1 MSTLSVTNLKNAASA
16 TNNLV
21 LNPDG
26 SVNISGGTL
35 SPQTGFK
42 NRIINGAM
50 TIDQRNAGAAV
61 TPVTTQ
67 YFIDRFFAQLNV
79 TSKFSTQQLTATP
92 PVGFSRYLRVTS
104 LSAHSLAAGDVAT
117 IVQPIEGF
125 NVADLGWGT
134 ANAATVTVSFRVRSS
149 LTGNFGGTIQ
159 NDGQARSYPF
169 TYTISAANTWEE
181 KTVTIPGD
189 TSGTWLTNNGL
200 GIQIKFSMG
209 TGSTFSGTA
218 GAWSSSLFLQPT
230 GSTSIISTNGATW
243 DVTGIQLE
251 KGSTA
256 TPFEFRSIG
265 TELGLCCRY
274 FQAMKPT
281 LAISAEGSTNS
292 LLVSAVSYPV
302 QMRATPTVSQSGV
315 FAYELPFGNKST
327 QSTVSITIDAPTT
340 NNVGAAF
347 NLSNFSSLV
356 FSRTYRPEAN
366 TNALLFSAE
375 L

>member
-1 MSTLSVTNLKNAASA
+1 
-16 TNNLV
+16 
-21 LNPDG
+21 
-26 SVNISGGTL
+26 
-35 SPQTGFK
+35 
-42 NRIINGAM
+42 M
-50 TIDQRNAGAAV
+50 TIDQRNAGASV
-61 TPVTTQ
+61 TPVASQ

-92 PVGFSRYLRVTS
+92 PVGFSSYLRVTS

-125 NVADLGWGT
+125 NVSDLGWGT

-159 NDGQARSYPF
+159 NNGQARSYPF
-169 TYTISAANTWEE
+169 TYTINAANTWEE
-181 KTVTIPGD
+181 KSITIPGD
-189 TSGTWLTNNGL
+189 TSGTWLTNNGI

-218 GAWSSSLFLQPT
+218 GAWSSSVFLQPT

-265 TELGLCCRY
+265 QELALCQRY
-274 FQAMKPT
+274 YYKIFPNAVTKG
-281 LAISAEGSTNS
+281 LAIGGCSTTTLGSGMSGFFPVTMRTSPTALEQSGTASHYTLNEPGRSAVTCNAVPTYNS
-292 LLVSAVSYPV
+292 LTNASLYLVDG
-302 QMRATPTVSQSGV
+302 TVSSGLTGS
-315 FAYELPFGNKST
+315 LPVAIRTAN
-327 QSTVSITIDAPTT
+327 A
-340 NNVGAAF
+340 AAF
-347 NLSNFSSLV
+347 L
-356 FSRTYRPEAN
+356 AW
-366 TNALLFSAE
+366 SAE

>member
-1 MSTLSVTNLKNAASA
+1 MSISYGGNNITFPDAS
-16 TNNLV
+16 TQN
-21 LNPDG
+21 
-26 SVNISGGTL
+26 T
-35 SPQTGFK
+35 SPKTGFV
-42 NRIINGAM
+42 NRIINGGM
-50 TIDQRNAGAAV
+50 TIDQRNVGASV
-61 TPVTTQ
+61 TPAASQ

-92 PVGFSRYLRVTS
+92 PVGFSQYLRVTS
-104 LSAHSLAAGDVAT
+104 LSAYSVAAGDVAT

-125 NVADLGWGT
+125 NVSDLGWGT

-159 NDGQARSYPF
+159 NNGQARSYPF
-169 TYTISAANTWEE
+169 TYTINAANTWEE
-181 KTVTIPGD
+181 KAITIPGD
-189 TSGTWLTNNGL
+189 TSGTWLTNNGI

-265 TELGLCCRY
+265 TELGLCQRY
-274 FQAMKPT
+274 AVAFTSGTTAAAYGGLYLVNAGRVWYRMPVTMRSAPT
-281 LAISAEGSTNS
+281 LSTTTTAFELVGFGPITGTINSAFFSTNYATFDGVS
-292 LLVSAVSYPV
+292 LSSAGAVGQPLVY
-302 QMRATPTVSQSGV
+302 SGTGI
-315 FAYELPFGNKST
+315 L
-327 QSTVSITIDAPTT
+327 
-340 NNVGAAF
+340 
-347 NLSNFSSLV
+347 
-356 FSRTYRPEAN
+356 
-366 TNALLFSAE
+366 SAE